1 MKTPSLERFYFNID
15 RAIRLAQSYSEI
27 KELMFILKSC
37 RMKPYS
43 IFYEKEIPRLK
54 LYRHWF
60 DEFGNSLYITKRK
73 RIKTVY
79 NDLLLRKREI
89 VCTDLYYGLSLD
101 KIVKL
106 SKIIHLVI
114 GKNEDTHEYYLM
126 ITFYG
131 IDGYLR
137 SYLYDGEWK
146 QASPFM
152 LGMKRL
158 KNIHKHSDVKYF
170 HQLKNLENFMTP
182 CATTDEWIGSLT
194 QTSVGEFVKIL
205 KKKYEIDFSFLISN

>member
-1 MKTPSLERFYFNID
+1 MKTPSLERFHFNID
-15 RAIRLAQSYSEI
+15 RSIRLVESYAEI
-27 KELMFILKSC
+27 KELPFILKSC

-43 IFYEKEIPRLK
+43 IFYDKELPRLK
-54 LYRHWF
+54 LYRYWF

-73 RIKTVY
+73 RIKLIY
-79 NDLLLRKREI
+79 NDLLLRRKDI
-89 VCTDLYYGLSLD
+89 ICTDLYYGLSLNKLV
-101 KIVKL
+101 KISKL
-106 SKIIHLVI
+106 LHIVI
-114 GKNEDTHEYYLM
+114 GKNEDNQNYYLM

-146 QASPFM
+146 QVSPFM

-158 KNIHKHSDVKYF
+158 KNIYKYVDIKYF

-182 CATTDEWIGSLT
+182 CLSTDEWIGSLT
-194 QTSVGEFVKIL
+194 QASAGEFVKIL